1 MLAGTGGFG
10 DGIDDPHCVEVHDHA
25 EDAYQVGSRWGSTAS
40 GSTGGTGSGITL
52 TYSIVP
58 DGTTLTSGAGEP
70 NATSNFITRMNAI
83 YAGGSATWLPIVAQA
98 FASWSNV
105 TGITYIYQP
114 TDDGVPMTSGN
125 NGVLGVRGDVRI
137 GSHPIDG
144 GSGILAYN
152 YFPNFGDMT
161 IDSNDLT
168 SGGYMFNTSTNSKR
182 LRNVLAHEHGH
193 GIGLNHVDPVNETK
207 LMEPFVS
214 TLFDMVQFDDMLA
227 GNRSYGDVN
236 EKGTGNNTAGNA
248 TNRGVLAVG
257 TDLLTNRSLSTTGDV
272 DFFKFTLAA
281 NQNTTITL
289 TPTGSTYFQGAQNG
303 STSSFNATAQMNLQ
317 VELLAANG
325 TTVLAT
331 GNSNAAGIPET
342 INATNLALG
351 DYYIRVK
358 SASGASN
365 SFAQMYSLSTAI
377 TTPTLNGNWTG
388 LGDGFTWRQ
397 ASNWSNNLIPGV
409 SDDVIINVPANPT
422 ILMDQSESVKSVTS
436 SEMINITA
444 SGTLTIANS
453 SVFNTVV
460 SFAGA
465 LSGAGDATFNSSLT
479 WTGGTFSG
487 TGAIV
492 IGDSGNLTVTGSGV
506 RSSTRPLQINGS
518 ASLAAGTGEILV
530 ANSLTLGATASFDLN
545 DNKLIVDYSDASPA
559 SSLQANLGTGY
570 NAGAW
575 NGTGI
580 RSSTAAANPGDG
592 IGIAEATQ
600 VDASVLATFGGVS
613 IDSTAVLFQYTV
625 IGDADFNL
633 ASNSQDFNL
642 LAENFNLSSKLFSDG
657 DFSHDGIVDS
667 VDFNLYLG
675 QYGRKLPAPA
685 PSLAMSAGASPF
697 ASASSLSEKD
707 ERQDLLV

>member
-1 MLAGTGGFG
+1 MPSKFVPSRSKRSNVFKNEPLESRQMLAGTGGFG

-281 NQNTTITL
+281 NQNTNCL
-289 TPTGSTYFQGAQNG
+289 PPTARQCSP
-303 STSSFNATAQMNLQ
+303 
-317 VELLAANG
+317 
-325 TTVLAT
+325 
-331 GNSNAAGIPET
+331 PET
-342 INATNLALG
+342 ATPPAFPKPSTPPILHWV
-351 DYYIRVK
+351 IIT
-358 SASGASN
+358 SASNLHPGHP
-365 SFAQMYSLSTAI
+365 TALRRC
-377 TTPTLNGNWTG
+377 T
-388 LGDGFTWRQ
+388 
-397 ASNWSNNLIPGV
+397 
-409 SDDVIINVPANPT
+409 
-422 ILMDQSESVKSVTS
+422 
-436 SEMINITA
+436 
-444 SGTLTIANS
+444 
-453 SVFNTVV
+453 
-460 SFAGA
+460 
-465 LSGAGDATFNSSLT
+465 
-479 WTGGTFSG
+479 
-487 TGAIV
+487 
-492 IGDSGNLTVTGSGV
+492 
-506 RSSTRPLQINGS
+506 
-518 ASLAAGTGEILV
+518 
-530 ANSLTLGATASFDLN
+530 
-545 DNKLIVDYSDASPA
+545 
-559 SSLQANLGTGY
+559 
-570 NAGAW
+570 
-575 NGTGI
+575 
-580 RSSTAAANPGDG
+580 
-592 IGIAEATQ
+592 
-600 VDASVLATFGGVS
+600 
-613 IDSTAVLFQYTV
+613 
-625 IGDADFNL
+625 
-633 ASNSQDFNL
+633 
-642 LAENFNLSSKLFSDG
+642 
-657 DFSHDGIVDS
+657 H
-667 VDFNLYLG
+667 
-675 QYGRKLPAPA
+675 
-685 PSLAMSAGASPF
+685 
-697 ASASSLSEKD
+697 
-707 ERQDLLV
+707 